1 MRGGETTVKS
11 ALFAFLAALVLAG
24 CQSKMTLEE
33 AQALCT
39 KKGGLL
45 VVIYTQQISASGP
58 GPQIASPGN
67 CISPSKFDIAPPA
80 SGNAP
85 APAN

>member
-67 CISPSKFDIAPPA
+67 CISPSKFDIPPPA

>member
-1 MRGGETTVKS
+1 V
-11 ALFAFLAALVLAG
+11 FLTGLVLAG

-45 VVIYTQQISASGP
+45 VVIYTQQITASGP
-58 GPQIASPGN
+58 GPQITSPGN

-80 SGNAP
+80 SNNAP

>member
-1 MRGGETTVKS
+1 VIVKS
-11 ALFAFLAALVLAG
+11 AQFAFLAAFVLAG

-45 VVIYTQQISASGP
+45 VVIYTQQITASGP
-58 GPQIASPGN
+58 GPEIASPGD
-67 CISPSKFDIAPPA
+67 CVSPSKFDIAPPA
-80 SGNAP
+80 SNIAP
-85 APAN
+85 VPAN